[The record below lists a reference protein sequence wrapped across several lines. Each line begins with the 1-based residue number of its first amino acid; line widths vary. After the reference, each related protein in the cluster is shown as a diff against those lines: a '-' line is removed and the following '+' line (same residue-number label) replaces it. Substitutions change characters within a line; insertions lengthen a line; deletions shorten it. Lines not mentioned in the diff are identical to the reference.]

1 MSWTQDKEL
10 ELITMIK
17 NNINVEDIAKRF
29 NKSKHEIELR
39 LGKIIHE
46 NLKGNKTI
54 DIISKLINMSND
66 KIVKYH
72 CLYKDNKK
80 VDDSVDNKIDK
91 LEKENKLLKLIIENE
106 ELKKKAHL

>member
-1 MSWTQDKEL
+1 MYWTQDKEL

-17 NNINVEDIAKRF
+17 NNINVEDIAKTF
-29 NKSKHEIELR
+29 DKSKHEIELR

-66 KIVKYH
+66 KIVKYD

-80 VDDSVDNKIDK
+80 ADSVDNKIDK